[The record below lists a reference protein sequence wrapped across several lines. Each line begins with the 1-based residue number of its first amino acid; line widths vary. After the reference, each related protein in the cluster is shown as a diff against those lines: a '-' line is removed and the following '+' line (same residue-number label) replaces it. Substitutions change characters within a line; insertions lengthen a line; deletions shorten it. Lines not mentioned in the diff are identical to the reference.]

1 MITAALFVW
10 LALQSVSPEGA
21 KHMQAGVEAQK
32 QGQFDVAVKEFRK
45 ATESDPNLAE
55 AFLDLGQVL
64 QQTHDYPAAIVALK
78 RALELN
84 PELDAAHLQLGFAL
98 LAQGYAEESIPHLE
112 RVHALI
118 ALGIAQLE
126 TGRFEVAVANL
137 SAALA
142 EHPGNPD
149 LLYYLG
155 RASGLL
161 SKRSIDTLVTSYPDS
176 PRAHQAMG
184 ENYFVLRQMPQAEKE
199 YLAALEQSPELPE
212 LHLELGIV
220 YTGAADLSKAE
231 EAFRYETKLQPGSA
245 EAAYRLGTTL
255 LQQGKGK
262 EARVELER
270 ADRLQPDMPE
280 TLYSLGKAA
289 SLEGDSALAERSWNR
304 LLAIEKDIALAA
316 QTHFALAA
324 LYRKAGEAT
333 KAKQEMQ
340 EYQKLQGKILQT
352 QTPPK

>member
-10 LALQSVSPEGA
+10 LALQSISLEGA

-32 QGQFDVAVKEFRK
+32 QGQLDVAVKEFRK

-64 QQTHDYPAAIVALK
+64 QQTHDYQAAIVALK

-98 LAQGYAEESIPHLE
+98 LALGYAEESIPHLE

-126 TGRFEVAVANL
+126 TGRFEAAVANL
-137 SAALA
+137 STALA

-161 SKRSIDTLVTSYPDS
+161 YKRIIDTLVTSYPDS

-199 YLAALEQSPELPE
+199 YLVALEQSPELPQ
-212 LHLELGIV
+212 LHLELGMV

-304 LLAIEKDIALAA
+304 LLTIENDTALAA